1 MKNARQYRKT
11 IDVLNVDIRYTY
23 IYIYC
28 IYLCIYIY
36 SIYIYI
42 YTVYLYTQ
50 YMYIQYI
57 LEKNIW
63 EIGEHTKSQWI
74 EGEIEPWTFYSN
86 IVTSSNSKIG
96 SVVNPNHNT

>member
-23 IYIYC
+23 IYILYIFMY
-28 IYLCIYIY
+28 IYIFNIYIQYIYIHSICIY
-36 SIYIYI
+36 SIYWK
-42 YTVYLYTQ
+42 
-50 YMYIQYI
+50 
-57 LEKNIW
+57 KNIW

>member
-23 IYIYC
+23 IYTVYIYV
-28 IYLCIYIY
+28 YIY
-36 SIYIYI
+36 SIYI

>member
-1 MKNARQYRKT
+1 M
-11 IDVLNVDIRYTY
+11 Y
-23 IYIYC
+23 IYIY
-28 IYLCIYIY
+28 
-36 SIYIYI
+36 SIYI

>member
-1 MKNARQYRKT
+1 M
-11 IDVLNVDIRYTY
+11 Y
-23 IYIYC
+23 IYIYMYS
-28 IYLCIYIY
+28 IYMDIY
-36 SIYIYI
+36 SIYI
-42 YTVYLYTQ
+42 YTQ

-74 EGEIEPWTFYSN
+74 EGEIEPWPFYSN
-86 IVTSSNSKIG
+86 IVTSSNSRIG